1 MTILCHVFL
10 FYNSDDVNRKCW
22 ILLTLLIKETCYDKG
37 KEKVV

>member
-10 FYNSDDVNRKCW
+10 FYNSDDSNKKCCV
-22 ILLTLLIKETCYDKG
+22 LLILLIKEKCYEKG